1 MRSQNTSLVLTVIVG
16 LLTVSTGYAQSKSK
30 SVPAPAAA
38 APKAVDKSDKV
49 DITDIEQKY
58 WAPKD
63 TDFSVVQN
71 RTYAKEKRFSVSLQ
85 YGPQVNDPNESGN
98 TLGLAANYFFNE
110 RWGVELAYMDAQ
122 MKTSDS
128 IRDLASFGGGVQPD
142 HARFESYKG
151 IGLNWV
157 PIYAKMSF
165 LNNRIIYFDFA
176 VTPHVGLLDYEQTRI
191 NGGGKMKSAV
201 SYGVDLTQYYFF
213 SNNFAFRADFKN
225 KWYKEEVAKFTTGEQ
240 LRKRDT
246 HITTILLG
254 ATFFF

>member
-1 MRSQNTSLVLTVIVG
+1 
-16 LLTVSTGYAQSKSK
+16 
-30 SVPAPAAA
+30 
-38 APKAVDKSDKV
+38 
-49 DITDIEQKY
+49 
-58 WAPKD
+58 
-63 TDFSVVQN
+63 
-71 RTYAKEKRFSVSLQ
+71 
-85 YGPQVNDPNESGN
+85 
-98 TLGLAANYFFNE
+98 
-110 RWGVELAYMDAQ
+110 
-122 MKTSDS
+122 
-128 IRDLASFGGGVQPD
+128 
-142 HARFESYKG
+142 
-151 IGLNWV
+151 
-157 PIYAKMSF
+157 MSF